1 MKIIFGFAAQ
11 ILSPFVF
18 LLCLPAVIK
27 ALCMTQ
33 WNVGK
38 SEVPSDR
45 VAKDRLVFVYHQ
57 SEAAAR
63 ILGEVG
69 LLAWLVP

>member
-45 VAKDRLVFVYHQ
+45 VAKDSLCLCVIRARLLPAF
-57 SEAAAR
+57 
-63 ILGEVG
+63 
-69 LLAWLVP
+69 